1 MIPRVKISV
10 SEDTANYYTTTVPFV
25 PVVIMHTMS
34 GNIGTREL
42 VRSESE
48 FISKFGKGTEMTPA
62 AYAIQAY
69 LRTYSYL
76 YVTRIASDS
85 AAYGEASLS
94 IGEDTLVKFKTTYKT
109 SLFNGT
115 EIRLVYDE
123 ENTKLSLTTVV
134 NSLSVS
140 SIKETIDLNTAT
152 AIDLENALNKI
163 CDSFNAMGLGFDAT
177 NMFVSKTAEDTLPEI
192 LSSNITAIAGGDSGL
207 ERLEDN
213 AVNAFVDGY
222 ATSGMSIDVMVIPEY
237 TSATVVN
244 YATSKAEEFGF
255 MVITSPNSTD
265 VSSCINDIQSFTK
278 SESLAVYYPNV
289 KYTNF
294 NATIPASIAVLN
306 AYAKNDNINKW
317 LAPAGTN
324 RGILSLVSTT
334 EIKLNDDSLDTLYNN
349 AVPVNPIK
357 YIDNIGYAV
366 WGQKTTA
373 TQALYMDRI
382 NIARLVKYIYKEVNT
397 ISHQYLFEP
406 ISDKTF
412 SGWKLR
418 VASLLE
424 NLKAGNA
431 ITDFTYKMDSENNTE
446 ETIAQNMLIG
456 SVRVKPT
463 EVAEFIDI
471 DFVLTSQV

>member
-1 MIPRVKISV
+1 
-10 SEDTANYYTTTVPFV
+10 
-25 PVVIMHTMS
+25 
-34 GNIGTREL
+34 
-42 VRSESE
+42 
-48 FISKFGKGTEMTPA
+48 
-62 AYAIQAY
+62 
-69 LRTYSYL
+69 
-76 YVTRIASDS
+76 
-85 AAYGEASLS
+85 
-94 IGEDTLVKFKTTYKT
+94 
-109 SLFNGT
+109 
-115 EIRLVYDE
+115 
-123 ENTKLSLTTVV
+123 
-134 NSLSVS
+134 
-140 SIKETIDLNTAT
+140 
-152 AIDLENALNKI
+152 
-163 CDSFNAMGLGFDAT
+163 MGLGFEAT
-177 NMFVSKTAEDTLPEI
+177 NMFVSKTAEDTIPEI

-213 AVNAFVDGY
+213 AVNAFIDGY

-278 SESLAVYYPNV
+278 SESLAVYYPIV

-324 RGILSLVSTT
+324 RGILSLVSNT

-373 TQALYMDRI
+373 TQMLYMDRI